1 MARSIDL
8 EPEQEEDGT
17 AEIWDSDRVANATGT
32 ETAEY
37 ITDKINDYSQRGLRG
52 VDLFTYWRSDFGHFT
67 SAAYKRTTTKTKLLR
82 DYLLENSVFIPKDR
96 RPIADNLID
105 SAKAWTA

>member
-1 MARSIDL
+1 MYRYDNLHVKLPPPTYDNTMARSIDL
-8 EPEQEEDGT
+8 EPEQEEEGR

-52 VDLFTYWRSDFGHFT
+52 VDLFTY
-67 SAAYKRTTTKTKLLR
+67 
-82 DYLLENSVFIPKDR
+82 
-96 RPIADNLID
+96 
-105 SAKAWTA
+105 